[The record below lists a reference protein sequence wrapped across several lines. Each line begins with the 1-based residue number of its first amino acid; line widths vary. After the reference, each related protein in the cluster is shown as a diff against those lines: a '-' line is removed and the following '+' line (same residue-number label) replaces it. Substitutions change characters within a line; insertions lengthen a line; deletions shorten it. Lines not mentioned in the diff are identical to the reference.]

1 MFRRRVLARYQ
12 IVSDFKT
19 SSTRFV
25 GQGHPRDKVDHVL
38 KAFKRLR
45 DQQKIKDAKQKD
57 IDQWKDFEALQSFV
71 EKLDSES
78 TVSRKLGQET
88 EGAQLIAEN
97 EGWRV
102 YKILNH
108 QACMRYGQDTQ
119 WCIKKPDGEQWR
131 DYTKSND
138 FYFFIAKLR
147 PTTDRWFKIAM
158 MVDPNGKRLYW
169 DAEDQPNE
177 GASKVPASLG
187 LPTIKVE
194 NAIPK
199 IMIDGQRV
207 TFDQF
212 TQMKDLTVKGDLY
225 LRDTPIKELPPGLTI
240 GGHLY
245 LDRTPIEQLAAG
257 LKVGGYLDLSY
268 STIKLLP
275 VGLTVGGDLNLH
287 KTPIKELPADLKVGG
302 DLNLSGTPIKQ
313 LPAGLT
319 VGGDLDLS
327 DTQIKQLAADL
338 KVGGSLNLRNTQI
351 KELPAG
357 LTVGGD
363 LDLYG
368 TPIKQLPAGLTVGG
382 HLNLDSTPIKQL
394 PTGLTVGGD
403 LWLGGTPIEQLPTGL
418 TVGGNLYLTGTPIKQ
433 LPADLKVKGKI
444 FADPGLDPGKFK
456 RQQVVYV

>member
-38 KAFKRLR
+38 KAFKRLH

-225 LRDTPIKELPPGLTI
+225 LSDTPIKELPPGLTI
-240 GGHLY
+240 GGHLN
-245 LDRTPIEQLAAG
+245 LNHTPIQQLPAG
-257 LKVGGYLDLSY
+257 LTVGGSLNLGY
-268 STIKLLP
+268 TPIKQLP
-275 VGLTVGGDLNLH
+275 VGLTVGGDLNLSRSPI
-287 KTPIKELPADLKVGG
+287 KLLPAGLTVGGGLDLSDTLIEQLPADLKVGGNLYLDRTPIEQLPADLKVGG
-302 DLNLSGTPIKQ
+302 DLDLSRSQIQQ
-313 LPAGLT
+313 LP
-319 VGGDLDLS
+319 V
-327 DTQIKQLAADL
+327 
-338 KVGGSLNLRNTQI
+338 
-351 KELPAG
+351 
-357 LTVGGD
+357 
-363 LDLYG
+363 
-368 TPIKQLPAGLTVGG
+368 
-382 HLNLDSTPIKQL
+382 
-394 PTGLTVGGD
+394 
-403 LWLGGTPIEQLPTGL
+403 GL
-418 TVGGNLYLTGTPIKQ
+418 TVGGNLYLTGTPIKL
-433 LPADLKVKGKI
+433 LPADLKVEGKI
-444 FADPGLDPGKFK
+444 FAEPGLDPGKFSG
-456 RQQVVYV
+456 QVTR